1 MKKKTKQSL
10 SSKASLAFWLAI
22 FFCVAGASIS
32 AVLFSQSLNMVLSK
46 NEAPI
51 ATITFKNK
59 TAQRRFIDR
68 VVWDRLRQN
77 SDLYNGD
84 VIHTMPL
91 SSATIRFNSDSISTI
106 EVQENT
112 MIQVFAAE
120 GQISA
125 DISEG
130 SATVTAGENGMQ
142 LMSGGVLVSVGS
154 GGIVSAISS
163 DGTTSFQ
170 VIQGQ
175 ANVDSRSLAEG
186 DALAMDE
193 NGQFATPSFVVTS
206 PPPEYKYLYFTQGE
220 AQVPF
225 AWRLNNI
232 SDQTPMEL
240 EFARDKK
247 FNNVIRT
254 VSVTGVTQLSVNLE
268 SGDYYWRLKTL
279 NPDGSTALEAGSKL
293 RVMQSLAPETKVPVS
308 DYEYTYRTQKP
319 PVRLIWT
326 DSEYATTYQY
336 EIANNPQMN
345 NPVIK
350 QRSSLPSAIVST
362 LEEGQWYWRVTPF
375 YNINNL
381 GLANTSEVSS
391 FRISKR
397 GNLNRPTLKVPAEGS
412 FVNTQI
418 GNSSVNFSWKMENEA
433 DRYQI
438 VVADN
443 AQLVNPVIDRTL
455 SENFVAI
462 SPKADGITNRQWYWA
477 VRQIDNEG
485 NRSEYSTVRS
495 FYAIDG
501 QVEQHTIF
509 PSQDYSILQSLLVD
523 SRFTWKSNLPLK
535 KHVQVATDRAFTNII
550 YDTEQDGNSLSGVK
564 LNQGSY
570 YWRLYSKDTTTSTE
584 YVTEPKLFHIVP
596 PLPAPTNPNPNQTSR
611 AVIRPYTPYKFNWNS
626 VNGADYYR
634 LKLYRYGSTESL
646 LDENFI
652 PGSSLELN
660 MAEYP
665 DGYYQ
670 WSIQAYANESEK
682 GTRRNG
688 LLTESVFEL
697 KHLHPVELTYPND
710 SEQFDGLEA
719 IDNPPVFKW
728 SSKEAIANQS
738 ILLYRVNPSGGITLA
753 FKDPVDRNER
763 KVQIRQLTS
772 GEYVWNIEAMS
783 TDDLD
788 ITGLKTRRFTVL
800 PIDPFDPP
808 RGLSTG
814 KTNYF
819 DAAYLR
825 KTPIIDFSWKPV
837 NRAHDYILEVTNPK
851 GTKVLTKILNGNGN
865 TNFTMEDLTI
875 LSKGDFTWSVRAVRM
890 DVENKQVLIDG
901 IPATS
906 SFTIDFSLNENGGKK
921 KDTGKLY
928 GN

>member
-22 FFCVAGASIS
+22 FFCAAGASIS
-32 AVLFSQSLNMVLSK
+32 AVLFSQSMNRVMSK
-46 NEAPI
+46 NEEPI

-59 TAQRRFIDR
+59 TAQRRFMDR
-68 VVWDRLRQN
+68 VVWDRLRQH

-91 SSATIRFNSDSISTI
+91 SSATIKYNSDNSTV
-106 EVQENT
+106 EVSENT
-112 MIQVFAAE
+112 MIQVFAND
-120 GQISA
+120 GQNIA
-125 DISEG
+125 DVTEG
-130 SATVTAGENGMQ
+130 SAIVTAGENGMQ
-142 LMSGGVLVSVGS
+142 LISAGVTVSVES
-154 GGIVSAISS
+154 GGILSAISS

-170 VIQGQ
+170 MIQGQ
-175 ANVDSRSLAEG
+175 ANLDNRALTEG
-186 DALAMDE
+186 DALALGE
-193 NGQFATPSFVVTS
+193 NGQFASPSFVVTS
-206 PPPEYKYLYFTQGE
+206 PAPEYKYLYFTPGE

-254 VSVTGVTQLSVNLE
+254 VSVTGITQLSVNLE
-268 SGDYYWRLKTL
+268 NGDYYWRLKTL

-293 RVMQSLAPETKVPVS
+293 RVMQSLPPEAKVPVT
-308 DYEYTYRTQKP
+308 DYEYSYRTQKP

-326 DSEYATTYQY
+326 DSEYAATYQL

-345 NPVIK
+345 NPEVR
-350 QRSSLPSAIVST
+350 QRTSLPSAIVST
-362 LEEGQWYWRVTPF
+362 LGEGQWYWRITPL
-375 YNINNL
+375 YNVNNL
-381 GLANTSEVSS
+381 GLANPSEIST

-397 GNLNRPTLKVPAEGS
+397 GTLNRPTLKVPAEGT
-412 FVNTQI
+412 FINTQI
-418 GNSSVNFSWKMENEA
+418 GNSSVNFSWKMETEA
-433 DRYQI
+433 DNYEI
-438 VVADN
+438 LIADN
-443 AQLVNPVIDRTL
+443 AQLSNPVVRKTL
-455 SENFVAI
+455 EENYISI
-462 SPKADGITNRQWYWA
+462 SPKASGITNRQWYWA

-523 SRFTWKSNLPLK
+523 SRFTWKSNLPMTR
-535 KHVQVATDRAFTNII
+535 HVQVATDRSFSNIV
-550 YDTEQDGNSLSGVK
+550 YDTVQDGSSLSGVR

-570 YWRLYSKDTTTSTE
+570 YWRIYSTDGSAE
-584 YVTEPKLFHIVP
+584 YVTEPKLFHVVP
-596 PLPAPTNPNPNQTSR
+596 PLPAPTNPNPNQASR
-611 AVIRPYTPYKFNWNS
+611 AVIRPYTPYKFTWNP
-626 VNGADYYR
+626 VAGADYYR
-634 LKLYRYGSTESL
+634 LKLYRYGSSESL

-652 PGSSLELN
+652 SSNTLELD
-660 MAEYP
+660 MADYP

-682 GTRRNG
+682 GSRRNG
-688 LLTESVFEL
+688 LLTESNFEL
-697 KHLHPVELTYPND
+697 KHLHPVELSYPSD
-710 SEQFDGLEA
+710 SEEFEGLEA
-719 IDNPPVFKW
+719 LDNPPVFTW
-728 SSKEAIANQS
+728 TSKEAIATQS
-738 ILLYRVNPSGGITLA
+738 ILLYKVSASGAVTLA

-763 KVQIRQLTS
+763 KIQIRQLS
-772 GEYVWNIEAMS
+772 PGNYVWNIEAMS

-788 ITGLKTRRFTVL
+788 ITGLKTRRFTIL
-800 PIDPFDPP
+800 PIDPFNPP
-808 RGLSTG
+808 SGLSTG

-837 NRAHDYILEVTNPK
+837 NRAHDYILEITDVNGK
-851 GTKVLTKILNGNGN
+851 RILTKILNGNGN
-865 TNFTMEDLTI
+865 TEFTMEDLTI
-875 LSKGDFTWSVRAVRM
+875 LSKGDFIWSVRAVRM
-890 DVENKQVLIDG
+890 DEENKQVLIDG

-906 SFTIDFSLNENGGKK
+906 KFTIDFSLKENGGKK